1 MLHSKMRSSKPR
13 SPGEMRANPIL
24 CLQVGHDGRSA
35 MADEIRITLQPRILT
50 VATQRILVRSGKSY
64 SVGAG
69 RGCQMS
75 GIAGKKIGVRR
86 PSGFVLSLPAHRP
99 GRQLHGR
106 PLNCRAP
113 KYGKLLALIG
123 GRQMGGP
130 FFVAGRLSRKRSSN
144 LVSGQIL
151 TARCRPS
158 STSCRFPLR
167 SSF

>member
-86 PSGFVLSLPAHRP
+86 PSEFVLSLPAHRP

-106 PLNCRAP
+106 SLNCRAP
-113 KYGKLLALIG
+113 KYGKLLALIEGPPNGRPLFRG
-123 GRQMGGP
+123 G
-130 FFVAGRLSRKRSSN
+130 
-144 LVSGQIL
+144 
-151 TARCRPS
+151 ARELKKAIS
-158 STSCRFPLR
+158 
-167 SSF
+167 